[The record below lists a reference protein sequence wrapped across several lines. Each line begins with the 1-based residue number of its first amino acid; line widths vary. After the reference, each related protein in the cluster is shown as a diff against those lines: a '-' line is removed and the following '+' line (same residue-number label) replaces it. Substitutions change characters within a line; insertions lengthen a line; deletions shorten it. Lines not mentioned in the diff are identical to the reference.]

1 MFDREIYVERRRKL
15 KNKLQSGKLLFIGN
29 DEAGMNYADNT
40 YRYRQDSTFLYYFG
54 ISKPGLYALIDL
66 DENKEYLFGENP
78 VIDSI
83 IWDGVKTTIED
94 YAQQVGVENT
104 GSISL
109 LKTKIDSFDK
119 DSIKYL
125 PPYRGE
131 HFLKLQYLLGYS
143 PNEAKQKIDNKFIN
157 AIANQRNVKSVE
169 EIEELEK
176 AVNVTVDMHLAAMRY
191 AQAGMTEAQVTA
203 KVHETALAAGG
214 NISFPIIGTINGQ
227 FLHNHYHGNTIKDGD
242 LFLLDAGFETARC
255 YAGDMS
261 STFPVSGKFTERQK
275 EIYRI
280 TLDAH
285 NQAIE
290 MLKPGVNFKDVH
302 FKASEVIFDG
312 LKAMGLTKGD
322 TKEAVKSG
330 AHAMFF
336 PCGTGH
342 LLGMDVHDMENLG
355 EQIVGYNNVPKE
367 TQFGIKSLRLG
378 RPLEPGFVVTIEPG
392 IYFIPDLIN
401 HWKENKI
408 NNEFINFNEVEKY
421 LDFSGIRNEEDVL
434 ITETGYRILGKP
446 LAKSIEDVEKER
458 EQRLK

>member
-15 KNKLQSGKLLFIGN
+15 KNKFQSGKLLFIGN

-242 LFLLDAGFETARC
+242 LFLLDAGFETERC

-312 LKAMGLTKGD
+312 LKGMGLTKGD
-322 TKEAVKSG
+322 TQEAVKSG

-421 LDFSGIRNEEDVL
+421 LDFGGIRNEEDIL

>member
-1 MFDREIYVERRRKL
+1 MFDREVYIKRRAKL
-15 KNKLQSGKLLFIGN
+15 REKLQTGKLLFIGN

-40 YRYRQDSTFLYYFG
+40 YPYRQDSTFLYYFG
-54 ISKPGLYALIDL
+54 INKPGLYALIDL

-78 VIDSI
+78 TPDTI
-83 IWDGVKTTIED
+83 IWDGVTTTIEE
-94 YAQQVGVENT
+94 YAQLVGVDNT
-104 GSISL
+104 GSFSL
-109 LKTKIDSFDK
+109 LKTKIDSFNK
-119 DSIKYL
+119 DSVKYL

-131 HFLKLQYLLGYS
+131 HFLKLQFLLGYS
-143 PNEAKQKIDNKFIN
+143 KGEVEQKPDFAFIN
-157 AIANQRNVKSVE
+157 AVANQRNVKSDE

-191 AQAGMTEAQVTA
+191 ARAGMTEAQVAA
-203 KVHETALAAGG
+203 KVHEVALAAGG
-214 NISFPIIGTINGQ
+214 NISFPIIATINGQ

-242 LFLLDAGFETARC
+242 LFLLDAGFETERC

-280 TLDAH
+280 TLEAH
-285 NQAIE
+285 NQAIG

-302 FKASEVIFDG
+302 FKACEVIFDG
-312 LKAMGLTKGD
+312 LKGMGLTKGD
-322 TKEAVKSG
+322 AKEAVRSG

-392 IYFIPDLIN
+392 IYFIPELIN
-401 HWKENKI
+401 LWKEKKI
-408 NNEFINFNEVEKY
+408 NNEFINFKEIEKY
-421 LDFSGIRNEEDVL
+421 YDFSGIRNEEDIL

-446 LAKSIEDVEKER
+446 LAKSIEDVEMER
-458 EQRLK
+458 RKAF